1 MMAAMNIRA
10 ISEVVSDLSEG
21 PIWSAET
28 NSVTWTDITQ
38 NTFYTADIDTGK
50 TLSFGVPCMVGAIAH
65 SKDGSYIAATQKGFA
80 RISVEGKYFPL
91 HSFLPDDMR
100 MNDGK
105 VDPSGRFW
113 AGSVALSFEKG
124 RGSLYVLEKDNSY
137 HNILDDVTLSNGM
150 GWNPD
155 AQYFYYIDSIPGVL
169 KRFDYDSD
177 KGHISSPI
185 DLITFNTSC
194 GIPDGMSVTS
204 DGKIVIA
211 LWDGGRIEIYEPSG
225 AKVSEIKLGVSR
237 PTSCT
242 FAGPNRDVLI
252 VSTASQGIDRAD
264 EPLAGKILAVTGTG
278 LSGLP
283 TQKYG

>member
-1 MMAAMNIRA
+1 MNIRA
-10 ISEVVSDLSEG
+10 ISEVTSDLGEG
-21 PIWSAET
+21 PIWSADT

-38 NTFYTADIDTGK
+38 NTFHTADIDTGK
-50 TLSFGVPCMVGAIAH
+50 TMSFGVPSMVGAIAH
-65 SKDGSYIAATQKGFA
+65 SKDGGYIAATQKGFA
-80 RISVEGKYFPL
+80 RIGVNGKYSPL

-113 AGSVALSFEKG
+113 AGSMALSFEKG

-137 HNILDDVTLSNGM
+137 RSILDDITLSNGM
-150 GWNPD
+150 GWSPD
-155 AQYFYYIDSIPGVL
+155 AQYFYYVDSIPGVL
-169 KRFDYDSD
+169 KRFDYDLYT
-177 KGHISSPI
+177 GHISNPK
-185 DLITFNTSC
+185 DLITFDSSS
-194 GIPDGMSVTS
+194 GIPDGMSMSS

-225 AKVSEIKLGVSR
+225 EKVSEITLGVSR

-242 FAGPNRDVLI
+242 FAGPNRDILI

-283 TQKYG
+283 TQQYG

>member
-1 MMAAMNIRA
+1 MNIRA
-10 ISEVVSDLSEG
+10 ISEVISDLGEG
-21 PIWSAET
+21 PIWSADT

-38 NTFYTADIDTGK
+38 NTFHTADIDTGK
-50 TLSFGVPCMVGAIAH
+50 TMSFGVPSMVGAIAH
-65 SKDGSYIAATQKGFA
+65 SKEGGYIAATQKGFA
-80 RISVEGKYFPL
+80 RIGVDGKYSPL

-113 AGSVALSFEKG
+113 AGSMALSFEKG

-137 HNILDDVTLSNGM
+137 RSILDDITLSNGM
-150 GWNPD
+150 GWSPD
-155 AQYFYYIDSIPGVL
+155 AQYFYYIDSVPGVL
-169 KRFDYDSD
+169 KRFDYDLHT
-177 KGHISSPI
+177 GQISNPK
-185 DLITFNTSC
+185 DLITFDSSS
-194 GIPDGMSVTS
+194 GIPDGMSMSS

-225 AKVSEIKLGVSR
+225 EKVSEITLGVSR

-242 FAGPNRDVLI
+242 FAGPNRDILI

-283 TQKYG
+283 TQQYG

>member
-1 MMAAMNIRA
+1 MNIRA
-10 ISEVVSDLSEG
+10 ISEVISDLGEG
-21 PIWSAET
+21 PIWSADT

-38 NTFYTADIDTGK
+38 NTFHTADIDTGK
-50 TLSFGVPCMVGAIAH
+50 TMSFGVPSMVGAIAH
-65 SKDGSYIAATQKGFA
+65 SKDGGYIAATQKGFA
-80 RISVEGKYFPL
+80 RIGVDGKYSPL

-113 AGSVALSFEKG
+113 AGSMALSFEKG

-137 HNILDDVTLSNGM
+137 RSILDDITLSNGM
-150 GWNPD
+150 GWSPD
-155 AQYFYYIDSIPGVL
+155 AQYFYYIDSVPGVL
-169 KRFDYDSD
+169 KRFDYDLYT
-177 KGHISSPI
+177 GYISNPK
-185 DLITFNTSC
+185 DLITFDSSS
-194 GIPDGMSVTS
+194 GIPDGMSMSS

-225 AKVSEIKLGVSR
+225 EKVSEITLGVSR

-242 FAGPNRDVLI
+242 FAGPNRDILI
-252 VSTASQGIDRAD
+252 VSTASQGIDQAD

-283 TQKYG
+283 TQQYG

>member
-1 MMAAMNIRA
+1 MNIRA
-10 ISEVVSDLSEG
+10 ISEVTSDLGEG
-21 PIWSAET
+21 PIWSADT

-38 NTFYTADIDTGK
+38 NTFHTADIDTGK
-50 TLSFGVPCMVGAIAH
+50 TMSFGVPSMVGAIAH
-65 SKDGSYIAATQKGFA
+65 SKDGGYIAATQKGFA
-80 RISVEGKYFPL
+80 RIGVDGKYSPL

-113 AGSVALSFEKG
+113 AGSLALSFEKG

-137 HNILDDVTLSNGM
+137 RSILDDITLSNGM
-150 GWNPD
+150 GWSPD
-155 AQYFYYIDSIPGVL
+155 AQYFYYIDSVPGVL
-169 KRFDYDSD
+169 KRFDYDLHT
-177 KGHISSPI
+177 GQISNPK
-185 DLITFNTSC
+185 DLITFDSSS
-194 GIPDGMSVTS
+194 GIPDGMSMSS

-211 LWDGGRIEIYEPSG
+211 LWDGRRIEIYEPSG
-225 AKVSEIKLGVSR
+225 EKVSEITLGVSR

-242 FAGPNRDVLI
+242 FAGPNRDILI

-283 TQKYG
+283 TQQYG

>member
-1 MMAAMNIRA
+1 MNIRA
-10 ISEVVSDLSEG
+10 ISEVTSDLGEG
-21 PIWSAET
+21 PIWSADT

-38 NTFYTADIDTGK
+38 NTFHTADIDTGK
-50 TLSFGVPCMVGAIAH
+50 TMSFGVPSMVGAIAH
-65 SKDGSYIAATQKGFA
+65 SKEGGYIAATQKGFA
-80 RISVEGKYFPL
+80 RIGVDGKYSPL

-113 AGSVALSFEKG
+113 AGSMALSFEKG

-137 HNILDDVTLSNGM
+137 RSILDDITLSNGM
-150 GWNPD
+150 GWSPD
-155 AQYFYYIDSIPGVL
+155 AQYFYYIDSVPGVL
-169 KRFDYDSD
+169 KRFDYDLHT
-177 KGHISSPI
+177 GQISNPK
-185 DLITFNTSC
+185 DLITFDSSS
-194 GIPDGMSVTS
+194 GIPDGMSMSS
-204 DGKIVIA
+204 DGKIVVA

-225 AKVSEIKLGVSR
+225 EKVSEITLGVSR

-242 FAGPNRDVLI
+242 FAGPNRDILI

-283 TQKYG
+283 TQQYG

>member
-1 MMAAMNIRA
+1 MNIRA
-10 ISEVVSDLSEG
+10 ISEVISDLGEG
-21 PIWSAET
+21 PIWSADT

-38 NTFYTADIDTGK
+38 NTFHTADIDTGK
-50 TLSFGVPCMVGAIAH
+50 TMSFGVPSMVGAIAH
-65 SKDGSYIAATQKGFA
+65 SKEGGYIAATQKGFA
-80 RISVEGKYFPL
+80 RIGVDGKYSPL

-113 AGSVALSFEKG
+113 AGSMALSFEKG
-124 RGSLYVLEKDNSY
+124 RGSLYVLEKDHSY
-137 HNILDDVTLSNGM
+137 RSILDDITLSNGM
-150 GWNPD
+150 GWSPD
-155 AQYFYYIDSIPGVL
+155 AQYFYYIDSVPGVL
-169 KRFDYDSD
+169 KRFDYDLYT
-177 KGHISSPI
+177 GHISNPK
-185 DLITFNTSC
+185 DLITFDSSS
-194 GIPDGMSVTS
+194 GIPDGMSMSS

-225 AKVSEIKLGVSR
+225 EKVSEITLGVSR

-242 FAGPNRDVLI
+242 FAGPNRDILI

-283 TQKYG
+283 TQQYG

>member
-1 MMAAMNIRA
+1 MNIRA
-10 ISEVVSDLSEG
+10 ISEVTSDLGEG
-21 PIWSAET
+21 PIWSADT

-38 NTFYTADIDTGK
+38 NTFHTADIDTGK
-50 TLSFGVPCMVGAIAH
+50 TMSFGVPSMVGAIAH
-65 SKDGSYIAATQKGFA
+65 SKDGGYIAATQKGFA
-80 RISVEGKYFPL
+80 RIGVDGKYSPL

-113 AGSVALSFEKG
+113 AGSMALSFEKG

-137 HNILDDVTLSNGM
+137 RSILDDITLSNGM
-150 GWNPD
+150 GWSPD
-155 AQYFYYIDSIPGVL
+155 AQYFYYIDSVPGVL
-169 KRFDYDSD
+169 KRFDYDLHT
-177 KGHISSPI
+177 GHISNPK
-185 DLITFNTSC
+185 DLITFDPSS
-194 GIPDGMSVTS
+194 GIPDGMSMSS
-204 DGKIVIA
+204 DGKIIVA

-225 AKVSEIKLGVSR
+225 EKVSEITLGVSR

-242 FAGPNRDVLI
+242 FAGPNRDILI

-283 TQKYG
+283 TQQYG

>member
-1 MMAAMNIRA
+1 MNIRA
-10 ISEVVSDLSEG
+10 ISEVISDLGEG
-21 PIWSAET
+21 PIWSANT

-38 NTFYTADIDTGK
+38 NTFHTADIDTGR
-50 TLSFGVPCMVGAIAH
+50 TMSFGVPSMVGAIAH
-65 SKDGSYIAATQKGFA
+65 SKDGGYIAATQKGFA
-80 RISVEGKYFPL
+80 RIGVDGKYSPL

-113 AGSVALSFEKG
+113 AGSMALSFEKG

-137 HNILDDVTLSNGM
+137 RSILDDITLSNGM
-150 GWNPD
+150 GWSPD
-155 AQYFYYIDSIPGVL
+155 AQYFYYIDSVPGVL
-169 KRFDYDSD
+169 KRFDYDLHT
-177 KGHISSPI
+177 GQISNPK
-185 DLITFNTSC
+185 DLITFDSSS
-194 GIPDGMSVTS
+194 GIPDGMSMSS

-225 AKVSEIKLGVSR
+225 EKVSEITLGVSR

-242 FAGPNRDVLI
+242 FAGPNRDILI
-252 VSTASQGIDRAD
+252 VSTASQGIDQAD

-283 TQKYG
+283 TQQYG

>member
-1 MMAAMNIRA
+1 MNIRA
-10 ISEVVSDLSEG
+10 ISEVISDLGEG

-38 NTFYTADIDTGK
+38 NTFHTADIDTGK
-50 TLSFGVPCMVGAIAH
+50 TMSFGVPSMVGAIAH
-65 SKDGSYIAATQKGFA
+65 SKEGGYIAATQKGFA
-80 RISVEGKYFPL
+80 RIGVDGKYSPL

-105 VDPSGRFW
+105 VDPAGRFW
-113 AGSVALSFEKG
+113 AGSMALSFEKG

-137 HNILDDVTLSNGM
+137 RSILDDITLSNGM
-150 GWNPD
+150 GWSPD
-155 AQYFYYIDSIPGVL
+155 AQYFYYIDSVPGVL
-169 KRFDYDSD
+169 KRFDYDLHT
-177 KGHISSPI
+177 GQISNPK
-185 DLITFNTSC
+185 DLITFDSSS
-194 GIPDGMSVTS
+194 GIPDGMSMSS

-211 LWDGGRIEIYEPSG
+211 LWDGRRIEIYEPSG
-225 AKVSEIKLGVSR
+225 EKVSEITLGVSR

-242 FAGPNRDVLI
+242 FAGPNRDILI

-283 TQKYG
+283 TQQYG

>member
-1 MMAAMNIRA
+1 MNIRA
-10 ISEVVSDLSEG
+10 ISEVISDLGEG
-21 PIWSAET
+21 PIWSADT
-28 NSVTWTDITQ
+28 SSVTWTDITQ
-38 NTFYTADIDTGK
+38 NTFHTADIDTGK
-50 TLSFGVPCMVGAIAH
+50 TMSFGVPSMVGAIAH
-65 SKDGSYIAATQKGFA
+65 SKEGGYIAATQKGFA
-80 RISVEGKYFPL
+80 RIGVDGKYSPL

-113 AGSVALSFEKG
+113 AGSMALSFEKG

-137 HNILDDVTLSNGM
+137 RSILDDITLSNGM
-150 GWNPD
+150 GWSPD
-155 AQYFYYIDSIPGVL
+155 AQYFYYIDSVPGVL
-169 KRFDYDSD
+169 KRFDYDLYT
-177 KGHISSPI
+177 GHISNPK
-185 DLITFNTSC
+185 DLITFDSSS
-194 GIPDGMSVTS
+194 GIPDGMSMSS

-225 AKVSEIKLGVSR
+225 EKVSEITLGVSR

-242 FAGPNRDVLI
+242 FAGPNRDILI

-283 TQKYG
+283 TRRYG

>member
-1 MMAAMNIRA
+1 MNIRA
-10 ISEVVSDLSEG
+10 ISEVTSDLGEG
-21 PIWSAET
+21 PIWSADT

-38 NTFYTADIDTGK
+38 NTFHTADIDTGK
-50 TLSFGVPCMVGAIAH
+50 TMSFGVPSMVGAIAH
-65 SKDGSYIAATQKGFA
+65 SKDGGYIAATQKGFA
-80 RISVEGKYFPL
+80 RIGVDGKYSPL

-113 AGSVALSFEKG
+113 AGSMALSFEKG
-124 RGSLYVLEKDNSY
+124 RGSLYVLERDNSY
-137 HNILDDVTLSNGM
+137 RSILDDITLSNGM
-150 GWNPD
+150 GWSPD
-155 AQYFYYIDSIPGVL
+155 AQYFYYIDSVPGVL
-169 KRFDYDSD
+169 KRFDYDLHT
-177 KGHISSPI
+177 GQISNPK
-185 DLITFNTSC
+185 DLITFDSSS
-194 GIPDGMSVTS
+194 GIPDGMSMSS

-211 LWDGGRIEIYEPSG
+211 LWDGRRIEIYEPSG
-225 AKVSEIKLGVSR
+225 EKVSEITLGVSR

-242 FAGPNRDVLI
+242 FAGPNRDILI

-283 TQKYG
+283 TQQYG

>member
-1 MMAAMNIRA
+1 MNIRA
-10 ISEVVSDLSEG
+10 ISEVTSDLGEG
-21 PIWSAET
+21 PIWSADT

-38 NTFYTADIDTGK
+38 NTFHTADIDTGK
-50 TLSFGVPCMVGAIAH
+50 TMSFGVPSMVGAIAH
-65 SKDGSYIAATQKGFA
+65 SKDGGYIAATQKGFA
-80 RISVEGKYFPL
+80 RIGVDGKYSPL

-113 AGSVALSFEKG
+113 AGSMALSFEKG

-137 HNILDDVTLSNGM
+137 RSILDDITLSNGM
-150 GWNPD
+150 GWSPD
-155 AQYFYYIDSIPGVL
+155 AQYFYYIDSVPGVL
-169 KRFDYDSD
+169 KRFDYDLHT
-177 KGHISSPI
+177 GQISNPK
-185 DLITFNTSC
+185 DLITFDSSS
-194 GIPDGMSVTS
+194 GIPDGMSMSS

-211 LWDGGRIEIYEPSG
+211 LWDGRRIEIYEPSG
-225 AKVSEIKLGVSR
+225 EKVSEITLGVSR

-242 FAGPNRDVLI
+242 FAGPNKDILI

-283 TQKYG
+283 TQQYG

>member
-1 MMAAMNIRA
+1 MNIRA
-10 ISEVVSDLSEG
+10 ISEVISDLGEG
-21 PIWSAET
+21 PIWSANT

-38 NTFYTADIDTGK
+38 NTFHTADIDTGK
-50 TLSFGVPCMVGAIAH
+50 TLSFGVPSMVGAIAH
-65 SKDGSYIAATQKGFA
+65 SKEGGYIAATQKGFA
-80 RISVEGKYFPL
+80 RIGVDGKYSPL

-113 AGSVALSFEKG
+113 AGSMALSFEKG

-137 HNILDDVTLSNGM
+137 RSILDDITLSNGM
-150 GWNPD
+150 GWSPD
-155 AQYFYYIDSIPGVL
+155 AQYFYYIDSVPGVL
-169 KRFDYDSD
+169 KRFDYDLYT
-177 KGHISSPI
+177 GYISNPK
-185 DLITFNTSC
+185 DLITFDSSS
-194 GIPDGMSVTS
+194 GIPDGMSMSS

-225 AKVSEIKLGVSR
+225 EKVSEITLGVSR

-242 FAGPNRDVLI
+242 FAGPNRDILI
-252 VSTASQGIDRAD
+252 VSTASQGIDQAD

-283 TQKYG
+283 TQQYG

>member
-1 MMAAMNIRA
+1 MNIRA
-10 ISEVVSDLSEG
+10 ISEVTSDLGEG
-21 PIWSAET
+21 PIWSADT

-38 NTFYTADIDTGK
+38 NTFHTADIDTGK
-50 TLSFGVPCMVGAIAH
+50 TMSFGVPSMVGAIAH
-65 SKDGSYIAATQKGFA
+65 SKEGGYIAATQKGFA
-80 RISVEGKYFPL
+80 RIGVDGKYSPL

-113 AGSVALSFEKG
+113 AGSMALSFEKG

-137 HNILDDVTLSNGM
+137 RSILDDITLSNGM
-150 GWNPD
+150 GWSPD
-155 AQYFYYIDSIPGVL
+155 AQYFYYIDSVPGVL
-169 KRFDYDSD
+169 KRFDYDLHT
-177 KGHISSPI
+177 GQISNPK
-185 DLITFNTSC
+185 DLITFDSSS
-194 GIPDGMSVTS
+194 GIPDGMSMSS

-211 LWDGGRIEIYEPSG
+211 LWDGRRIEIYEPSG
-225 AKVSEIKLGVSR
+225 EKVSEITLGVSR

-242 FAGPNRDVLI
+242 FAGPNRDILI

-283 TQKYG
+283 TQQYG

>member
-1 MMAAMNIRA
+1 MNIRA
-10 ISEVVSDLSEG
+10 ISEVTSDLGEG
-21 PIWSAET
+21 PIWSADT

-38 NTFYTADIDTGK
+38 NTFHTADIDTGK
-50 TLSFGVPCMVGAIAH
+50 TMSFGVPSMVGAIAH
-65 SKDGSYIAATQKGFA
+65 SKDGGYIAATQKGFA
-80 RISVEGKYFPL
+80 RIGVDGKYSPL

-113 AGSVALSFEKG
+113 AGSMALSFEKG

-137 HNILDDVTLSNGM
+137 RSILDDITLSNGM
-150 GWNPD
+150 GWSPD
-155 AQYFYYIDSIPGVL
+155 AQYFYYIDSVPGVL
-169 KRFDYDSD
+169 KRFDYDLYT
-177 KGHISSPI
+177 GHISNPK
-185 DLITFNTSC
+185 DLITFDSSS
-194 GIPDGMSVTS
+194 GIPDGMSMSS

-225 AKVSEIKLGVSR
+225 EKVSEITLGVSR

-242 FAGPNRDVLI
+242 FAGPNRDILI

-264 EPLAGKILAVTGTG
+264 EPLAGKILAITGTG

-283 TQKYG
+283 TQQYG

>member
-1 MMAAMNIRA
+1 MNIRA
-10 ISEVVSDLSEG
+10 ISEVISDLGEG
-21 PIWSAET
+21 PIWSADT

-38 NTFYTADIDTGK
+38 NTFHTADIDTGK
-50 TLSFGVPCMVGAIAH
+50 TMSFGVPSMVGAIAH
-65 SKDGSYIAATQKGFA
+65 SKDGGYIAATQKGFA
-80 RISVEGKYFPL
+80 RIGVDGKYSPL

-113 AGSVALSFEKG
+113 AGSMALSFEKG

-137 HNILDDVTLSNGM
+137 RSILDDITLSNGM
-150 GWNPD
+150 GWSPD
-155 AQYFYYIDSIPGVL
+155 AQYFYYIDSVPGVL
-169 KRFDYDSD
+169 KRFDYDLHT
-177 KGHISSPI
+177 GQISNPK
-185 DLITFNTSC
+185 DLITFDSSS
-194 GIPDGMSVTS
+194 GIPDGMSMSS

-225 AKVSEIKLGVSR
+225 EKVSEITLGVSR

-242 FAGPNRDVLI
+242 FAGPNRDILI

-283 TQKYG
+283 TQQYG

>member
-1 MMAAMNIRA
+1 MNIRA
-10 ISEVVSDLSEG
+10 ISEVISDLGEG
-21 PIWSAET
+21 PIWSANT

-38 NTFYTADIDTGK
+38 NTFHTADIDTGR
-50 TLSFGVPCMVGAIAH
+50 TMSFGVPSMVGAIAH
-65 SKDGSYIAATQKGFA
+65 SKEGGYIAATQKGFA
-80 RISVEGKYFPL
+80 RIGVDGKYSPL

-113 AGSVALSFEKG
+113 AGSMALSFEKG

-137 HNILDDVTLSNGM
+137 RSILDDITLSNGM
-150 GWNPD
+150 GWSPD
-155 AQYFYYIDSIPGVL
+155 AQYFYYIDSVPGVL
-169 KRFDYDSD
+169 KRFDYDLHT
-177 KGHISSPI
+177 GQISNPK
-185 DLITFNTSC
+185 DLITFDSSS
-194 GIPDGMSVTS
+194 GIPDGMSMSS

-211 LWDGGRIEIYEPSG
+211 LWDGRRIEIYEPSG
-225 AKVSEIKLGVSR
+225 EKVSEITLGVSR

-242 FAGPNRDVLI
+242 FAGPNRDILI
-252 VSTASQGIDRAD
+252 VSTASQGIDQAD

-283 TQKYG
+283 TQQYG

>member
-1 MMAAMNIRA
+1 MNIRA
-10 ISEVVSDLSEG
+10 ISEVISDLGEG
-21 PIWSAET
+21 PIWSANT

-38 NTFYTADIDTGK
+38 NTFHTADIDTGR
-50 TLSFGVPCMVGAIAH
+50 TMSFGVPSMVGAIAH
-65 SKDGSYIAATQKGFA
+65 SKEGGYIAATQKGFA
-80 RISVEGKYFPL
+80 RIGVDGKYSPL

-113 AGSVALSFEKG
+113 AGSMALSFEKG

-137 HNILDDVTLSNGM
+137 RSILDDITLSNGM
-150 GWNPD
+150 GWSPD
-155 AQYFYYIDSIPGVL
+155 AQYFYYIDSVPGVL
-169 KRFDYDSD
+169 KRFDYDLHT
-177 KGHISSPI
+177 GQISNPK
-185 DLITFNTSC
+185 DLITFDSSS
-194 GIPDGMSVTS
+194 GIPDGMSMSS

-225 AKVSEIKLGVSR
+225 EKVSEITLGVSR

-242 FAGPNRDVLI
+242 FAGPNRDILI
-252 VSTASQGIDRAD
+252 VSTASQGIDQAD

-283 TQKYG
+283 TQQYG

>member
-1 MMAAMNIRA
+1 MNIRA
-10 ISEVVSDLSEG
+10 ISEVISDLGEG
-21 PIWSAET
+21 PIWSANT

-38 NTFYTADIDTGK
+38 NTFHTADIDTGR
-50 TLSFGVPCMVGAIAH
+50 TMSFGVPSMVGAIAH
-65 SKDGSYIAATQKGFA
+65 SKDGGYIAATQKGFA
-80 RISVEGKYFPL
+80 RIGVDGKYSPL

-113 AGSVALSFEKG
+113 AGSMALSFEKG

-137 HNILDDVTLSNGM
+137 RSILDDITLSNGM
-150 GWNPD
+150 GWSPD
-155 AQYFYYIDSIPGVL
+155 AQYFYYIDSVPGVL
-169 KRFDYDSD
+169 KRFDYDLHT
-177 KGHISSPI
+177 GHISNPK
-185 DLITFNTSC
+185 DLITFDPSS
-194 GIPDGMSVTS
+194 GIPDGMSMSS
-204 DGKIVIA
+204 DGKIIVA

-225 AKVSEIKLGVSR
+225 EKVSEITLGVSR

-242 FAGPNRDVLI
+242 FAGPNRDILI

-283 TQKYG
+283 TQQYG

>member
-1 MMAAMNIRA
+1 
-10 ISEVVSDLSEG
+10 LGEG
-21 PIWSAET
+21 PIWSANT

-38 NTFYTADIDTGK
+38 NTFHTADIDTGK
-50 TLSFGVPCMVGAIAH
+50 TMSFGVPSMVGAIAH

-80 RISVEGKYFPL
+80 RIGVDGKYSPL

-113 AGSVALSFEKG
+113 AGSMALSFEKG

-137 HNILDDVTLSNGM
+137 RNILDDITLSNGM
-150 GWNPD
+150 GWSPD
-155 AQYFYYIDSIPGVL
+155 AQYFYYIDSVPGVL
-169 KRFDYDSD
+169 KRFDYDLYT
-177 KGHISSPI
+177 GHVSNPK
-185 DLITFNTSC
+185 DLITFDPSS
-194 GIPDGMSVTS
+194 GIPDGMSMSS

-225 AKVSEIKLGVSR
+225 EKVSEITLGVSR

-242 FAGPNRDVLI
+242 FAGPNRDILI
-252 VSTASQGIDRAD
+252 VSTASQGINRAD
-264 EPLAGKILAVTGTG
+264 EPLSGKILAVTGTG
-278 LSGLP
+278 LGGLP
-283 TQKYG
+283 TQQYG

>member
-1 MMAAMNIRA
+1 MNIRA
-10 ISEVVSDLSEG
+10 ISEVISDLGEG
-21 PIWSAET
+21 PIWSADT

-38 NTFYTADIDTGK
+38 NTFHTADIDTGK
-50 TLSFGVPCMVGAIAH
+50 TMSFGVPSMVGAIAH
-65 SKDGSYIAATQKGFA
+65 SKDGGYIAATQKGFA
-80 RISVEGKYFPL
+80 RIGVDGKYSPL

-113 AGSVALSFEKG
+113 AGSMALSFEKG

-137 HNILDDVTLSNGM
+137 RSILDDITLSNGM
-150 GWNPD
+150 GWSPD
-155 AQYFYYIDSIPGVL
+155 AQYFYYIDSVPGVL
-169 KRFDYDSD
+169 KRFDYDLYT
-177 KGHISSPI
+177 GHISNPK
-185 DLITFNTSC
+185 DLITFDSSS
-194 GIPDGMSVTS
+194 GIPDGMSMSS

-225 AKVSEIKLGVSR
+225 EKVSEITLGVSR

-242 FAGPNRDVLI
+242 FAGPNRDILI
-252 VSTASQGIDRAD
+252 VSTASQGIDQAD

-283 TQKYG
+283 TQQYG

>member
-1 MMAAMNIRA
+1 MNIRA
-10 ISEVVSDLSEG
+10 ISEVTSDLGEG
-21 PIWSAET
+21 PIWSADT

-38 NTFYTADIDTGK
+38 NTFHTADIDTGK
-50 TLSFGVPCMVGAIAH
+50 TMSFGVPSMVGAIAH
-65 SKDGSYIAATQKGFA
+65 SKDGGYIAATQKGFA
-80 RISVEGKYFPL
+80 RIGVDGKYSSL

-113 AGSVALSFEKG
+113 AGSMALSFEKG

-137 HNILDDVTLSNGM
+137 RSILDDITLSNGM
-150 GWNPD
+150 GWSPD
-155 AQYFYYIDSIPGVL
+155 AQYFYYIDSVPGVL
-169 KRFDYDSD
+169 KRFDYDLHT
-177 KGHISSPI
+177 GQISNPK
-185 DLITFNTSC
+185 DLITFDSSS
-194 GIPDGMSVTS
+194 GIPDGMSMSS
-204 DGKIVIA
+204 DGKIVVA

-225 AKVSEIKLGVSR
+225 EKVSEITLGVSR

-242 FAGPNRDVLI
+242 FAGTNKDILI

-283 TQKYG
+283 TQQYG